1 MKGGEGDFFIRHHF
15 RIEGVEGSRIQVV
28 KFLSLEPWNPC
39 LPADRLEFSN
49 LFGLGR
55 LNGTMTQVRT
65 RFAPSPT
72 GDLHI
77 GGART
82 ALFNW
87 LLARQARG
95 VFILRIED
103 TDVAR
108 STQESIQVIL
118 DAMTWLGMDW
128 DEGPFYQTQRV
139 SFYREAA
146 EKLLKEGKAYR
157 CYCTPEELETK
168 REAALKAGIKPK
180 YDRTCLH
187 RARLGAKPRAQIP
200 SAIRFLSPDEG
211 KTVVEDLIQ
220 GRVEFDNTELDDL
233 IILRSDGLPTYN
245 FSVVVDDATMGITH
259 VIRGN
264 DHLNNTPRQIQIYQG
279 LGYPIP
285 QFGHVP
291 MILGPDK
298 KKLSK
303 RHGAQSVMEYK
314 KLGYLPQAV
323 VNYLVR
329 LGWSYGD
336 QEEFTREE
344 LIEKFSLEAVGRSA
358 AAINPGKLDWLNSQ
372 YIKKIELDDLVQRV
386 QPFIEAKGYS
396 NIDPDLLRKAILSF
410 KERVKTLVEMAE
422 LSEFYFC
429 DEIAYDEKA
438 AGKFLSQETMP
449 IFSQMIP
456 SLSKESVLGKEKA
469 HQLIEQLAETR
480 GEPLVKIAQP
490 IRVALTGRT
499 VSPPIDE
506 VMEVLGKEKVI
517 KRLERAIE
525 YIKKSEIRISKSETN
540 QKSK

>member
-1 MKGGEGDFFIRHHF
+1 MSD
-15 RIEGVEGSRIQVV
+15 
-28 KFLSLEPWNPC
+28 
-39 LPADRLEFSN
+39 
-49 LFGLGR
+49 
-55 LNGTMTQVRT
+55 VRT

-87 LLARQARG
+87 LLARHAHG

-128 DEGPFYQTQRV
+128 DEGPFYQTQRM
-139 SFYREAA
+139 SLYQEAA
-146 EKLLKEGKAYR
+146 EKLLSEGRAYR
-157 CYCTPEELETK
+157 CCCAPEELEIK

-180 YDRTCLH
+180 YDRTCLD
-187 RARLGAKPRAQIP
+187 RKSFPPGK
-200 SAIRFLSPDEG
+200 STAIRFLSPDTG

-233 IILRSDGLPTYN
+233 IILRSDGFPTYN

-259 VIRGN
+259 VVRGN
-264 DHLNNTPRQIQIYQG
+264 DHLNNTPRQIQIYQA
-279 LGYPIP
+279 LGYPLP
-285 QFGHVP
+285 QFGHVS

-303 RHGAQSVMEYK
+303 RHGAQSVMEYQ

-329 LGWSYGD
+329 LGWAYGD

-344 LIEKFSLEAVGRSA
+344 LIEKFSMEAVGKSA
-358 AAINPGKLDWLNSQ
+358 AAMNPGKLDWLNAQ
-372 YIKKIELDDLVQRV
+372 YIKKIELEELVQRAR
-386 QPFIEAKGYS
+386 PFIEAKGYS
-396 NIDPDLLRKAILSF
+396 NIDPPVFRKALLSLR
-410 KERVKTLVEMAE
+410 ERAKTLVEMADV
-422 LSEFYFC
+422 SEFYFC
-429 DEIAYDEKA
+429 EEITYDEKA
-438 AGKFLSQETMP
+438 AAKFLNQETLPMLHEATT
-449 IFSQMIP
+449 
-456 SLSKESVLGKEKA
+456 SLLNESVLEKERVHA
-469 HQLIEQLAETR
+469 LIQLLAETR

-490 IRVALTGRT
+490 LRVALTGRT
-499 VSPPIDE
+499 VSPPMDE
-506 VMEVLGKEKVI
+506 VMEVLGKERVI
-517 KRLERAIE
+517 QRLRKAIQYIER
-525 YIKKSEIRISKSETN
+525 S
-540 QKSK
+540 Q

>member
-1 MKGGEGDFFIRHHF
+1 
-15 RIEGVEGSRIQVV
+15 
-28 KFLSLEPWNPC
+28 
-39 LPADRLEFSN
+39 
-49 LFGLGR
+49 
-55 LNGTMTQVRT
+55 MTKVRT

-87 LLARQARG
+87 LLARHSQG

-128 DEGPFYQTQRV
+128 DEGPFYQTQRI
-139 SFYREAA
+139 SLYREAA

-157 CYCTPEELETK
+157 CYCTPEELGTK
-168 REAALKAGIKPK
+168 REAALKVGMKPK
-180 YDRTCLH
+180 YDRTCLG
-187 RARLGAKPRAQIP
+187 RKSFPSERP
-200 SAIRFLSPDEG
+200 SAIRFLSPEEG

-233 IILRSDGLPTYN
+233 IIFRSDGLPTYN

-264 DHLNNTPRQIQIYQG
+264 DHLNNTPRQIQIYQA

-285 QFGHVP
+285 KFGHVP

-314 KLGYLPQAV
+314 KMGYLPQAV

-372 YIKKIELDDLVQRV
+372 YIKKIELEELVQRV
-386 QPFIEAKGYS
+386 RPFIEAKGYS
-396 NIDPDLLRKAILSF
+396 NIASDLLRKAILSLR
-410 KERVKTLVEMAE
+410 ERVKTLVEMAD

-429 DEIAYDEKA
+429 EEIVYDEKA
-438 AGKFLSQETMP
+438 AGKFLNQEITPMLE
-449 IFSQMIP
+449 QVVT
-456 SLSKESVLGKEKA
+456 SLSKESTLEKENV
-469 HQLIEQLAETR
+469 HRLIQQLAETR
-480 GEPLVKIAQP
+480 REPLVKIAQP

-506 VMEVLGKEKVI
+506 VIEVLGKGEVI
-517 KRLERAIE
+517 RRLHKAIK
-525 YIKKSEIRISKSETN
+525 YIKSH
-540 QKSK
+540 

>member
-1 MKGGEGDFFIRHHF
+1 
-15 RIEGVEGSRIQVV
+15 
-28 KFLSLEPWNPC
+28 
-39 LPADRLEFSN
+39 
-49 LFGLGR
+49 
-55 LNGTMTQVRT
+55 MTKVRT

-87 LLARQARG
+87 LLARHSQG

-128 DEGPFYQTQRV
+128 DEGPFYQTQRI
-139 SFYREAA
+139 SLYREAA
-146 EKLLKEGKAYR
+146 EKLLNEGKAYR
-157 CYCTPEELETK
+157 CYCTPEELEKK
-168 REAALKAGIKPK
+168 REAALKAGMKPK
-180 YDRTCLH
+180 YDRTCLG
-187 RARLGAKPRAQIP
+187 RKSFPPERP
-200 SAIRFLSPDEG
+200 SAVRFLSPEEG

-233 IILRSDGLPTYN
+233 IVLRSDGLPTYN

-264 DHLNNTPRQIQIYQG
+264 DHLNNTPRQIQIYQAM
-279 LGYPIP
+279 GYPIP
-285 QFGHVP
+285 KFGHVP

-314 KLGYLPQAV
+314 KMGYLPQAV

-372 YIKKIELDDLVQRV
+372 YIKKIELDELVQRV
-386 QPFIEAKGYS
+386 RPFIEAKGYL
-396 NIDPDLLRKAILSF
+396 NIAPDLLRKAILSLR
-410 KERVKTLVEMAE
+410 ERVKTLVEMAD

-429 DEIAYDEKA
+429 KEIVYDEKA
-438 AGKFLSQETMP
+438 AGKFLNQEITPMLEQ
-449 IFSQMIP
+449 IVT
-456 SLSKESVLGKEKA
+456 SLSKESTLEKENV
-469 HQLIEQLAETR
+469 HRLIQQLAETR
-480 GEPLVKIAQP
+480 REPLVKIAQP

-506 VMEVLGKEKVI
+506 VMEVLGKGEVI
-517 KRLERAIE
+517 QRLHKAIE
-525 YIKKSEIRISKSETN
+525 YIKTVKTL
-540 QKSK
+540 

>member
-1 MKGGEGDFFIRHHF
+1 
-15 RIEGVEGSRIQVV
+15 
-28 KFLSLEPWNPC
+28 
-39 LPADRLEFSN
+39 
-49 LFGLGR
+49 
-55 LNGTMTQVRT
+55 MTKVRT

-87 LLARQARG
+87 LLARHQKG
-95 VFILRIED
+95 VFVLRIED

-108 STQESIQVIL
+108 STSESIQVIL

-139 SFYREAA
+139 HLYREAA
-146 EKLLKEGKAYR
+146 EKLLEKGRAYR
-157 CYCTPEELETK
+157 CYCTPEELDTK
-168 REAALKAGIKPK
+168 RQASLKAGLKPK

-187 RARLGAKPRAQIP
+187 RKVSPP
-200 SAIRFLSPDEG
+200 DTPFAIRFLSPDEG

-245 FSVVVDDATMGITH
+245 FSVVVDDATMEITH

-264 DHLNNTPRQIQIYQG
+264 DHLNNTPRQIQIYQA
-279 LGYPIP
+279 LEYPLP
-285 QFGHVP
+285 AFGHVS

-314 KLGYLPQAV
+314 KMGYLPQAV
-323 VNYLVR
+323 VNYLIR

-336 QEEFTREE
+336 QEEFTRQE
-344 LIEKFSLEAVGRSA
+344 LIEKFSLEAVGKSA

-372 YIKKIELDDLVQRV
+372 YIKRTDLDELVKMFR
-386 QPFIEAKGYS
+386 PFIEAKGYS
-396 NIDPDLLRKAILSF
+396 ITDPNLLRKAVLSLQ
-410 KERVKTLVEMAE
+410 ERAKTLVEMAE

-429 DEIAYDEKA
+429 KEIIYEQKA
-438 AGKFLSQETMP
+438 AEKFLNMDSISVLKQVVDA
-449 IFSQMIP
+449 
-456 SLSKESVLGKEKA
+456 LSKEAAWDKERC
-469 HQLIEQLAETR
+469 HRLIQQVAETR
-480 GEPLVKIAQP
+480 GVPLVRIAQP
-490 IRVALTGRT
+490 LRVALTGKT

-506 VMEVLGKEKVI
+506 VMGILGQEVLI
-517 KRLERAIE
+517 QRLQKAIE
-525 YIKKSEIRISKSETN
+525 YIGGQTIT
-540 QKSK
+540 

>member
-1 MKGGEGDFFIRHHF
+1 
-15 RIEGVEGSRIQVV
+15 
-28 KFLSLEPWNPC
+28 
-39 LPADRLEFSN
+39 
-49 LFGLGR
+49 
-55 LNGTMTQVRT
+55 MTQLRT

-87 LLARQARG
+87 LLARHAQG

-128 DEGPFYQTQRV
+128 DEGPFYQSQRI
-139 SFYREAA
+139 SIYQEAS
-146 EKLLKEGKAYR
+146 EKLLEEGKAYR

-187 RARLGAKPRAQIP
+187 RTRLARSAKRESSPPTRP

-264 DHLNNTPRQIQIYQG
+264 DHLNNTPRQIQIYQA

-303 RHGAQSVMEYK
+303 RHGAQSVMEYQ

-358 AAINPGKLDWLNSQ
+358 AAINPGKLDWLNAQ
-372 YIKKIELDDLVQRV
+372 YIKKIELEELVQRV
-386 QPFIEAKGYS
+386 RPFIETKGYS
-396 NIDPDLLRKAILSF
+396 NVNPDLLRKAVRSLR
-410 KERVKTLVEMAE
+410 ERVKTLVEMADV
-422 LSEFYFC
+422 SEFYFC
-429 DEIAYDEKA
+429 EEITYDEKT
-438 AGKFLSQETMP
+438 AGKFLSRETIP
-449 IFSQMIP
+449 IFSQVIA
-456 SLSKESVLGKEKA
+456 SLSIGVNPTRGLTEEIKKLSESGLTPDQIAEKINPDKFFDDGSYPTAKESVLGREKA
-469 HQLIEQLAETR
+469 HQLIQQLAETR

-490 IRVALTGRT
+490 LRVALTGRT

-506 VMEVLGKEKVI
+506 VMEVVGKKEVI
-517 KRLERAIE
+517 KRLEKAIE
-525 YIKKSEIRISKSETN
+525 YIKRVNVK
-540 QKSK
+540 

>member
-1 MKGGEGDFFIRHHF
+1 
-15 RIEGVEGSRIQVV
+15 
-28 KFLSLEPWNPC
+28 
-39 LPADRLEFSN
+39 
-49 LFGLGR
+49 
-55 LNGTMTQVRT
+55 MTQVRT

-87 LLARQARG
+87 LLARHAQG

-128 DEGPFYQTQRV
+128 DEGPFYQSQRISIYQEV
-139 SFYREAA
+139 AG
-146 EKLLKEGKAYR
+146 KLLKEGKAYR

-187 RARLGAKPRAQIP
+187 RKSFPPTKP
-200 SAIRFLSPDEG
+200 SAIRFFSPDEG
-211 KTVVEDLIQ
+211 KTAVEDLIQ

-264 DHLNNTPRQIQIYQG
+264 DHLNNTPRQIQIYQA

-285 QFGHVP
+285 KFGHVP

-344 LIEKFSLEAVGRSA
+344 LIKKFSLEAVGRSA

-372 YIKKIELDDLVQRV
+372 YIKKIELYDLVQRV
-386 QPFIEAKGYS
+386 HPFIEAKGYS

-410 KERVKTLVEMAE
+410 RERVKTLVEMAD

-429 DEIAYDEKA
+429 EEIAYDEKA
-438 AGKFLSQETMP
+438 AGKFLNQETMP
-449 IFSQMIP
+449 MLEQVIV
-456 SLSKESVLGKEKA
+456 SLSKELVLEKEKA
-469 HQLIEQLAETR
+469 HQLIQQLAETR
-480 GEPLVKIAQP
+480 GEPLVKVAQP

-506 VMEVLGKEKVI
+506 VMEGLGKNEVI
-517 KRLERAIE
+517 KRLEKAIE
-525 YIKKSEIRISKSETN
+525 YIGGHLSK
-540 QKSK
+540 

>member
-1 MKGGEGDFFIRHHF
+1 
-15 RIEGVEGSRIQVV
+15 
-28 KFLSLEPWNPC
+28 
-39 LPADRLEFSN
+39 
-49 LFGLGR
+49 
-55 LNGTMTQVRT
+55 
-65 RFAPSPT
+65 
-72 GDLHI
+72 
-77 GGART
+77 
-82 ALFNW
+82 
-87 LLARQARG
+87 LARHTQG

-108 STQESIQVIL
+108 STQDSIQVIL

-128 DEGPFYQTQRV
+128 DEGPFYQSQRI
-139 SFYREAA
+139 SFYQEAA

-168 REAALKAGIKPK
+168 RKAALKAGIKPK
-180 YDRTCLH
+180 YDRTCLN
-187 RARLGAKPRAQIP
+187 RKSFPPTKP

-211 KTVVEDLIQ
+211 KTAVEDLIQ

-264 DHLNNTPRQIQIYQG
+264 DHLNNTPRQIQIYQA

-303 RHGAQSVMEYK
+303 RHGAQSVMEYR

-336 QEEFTREE
+336 QEEFTRKE
-344 LIEKFSLEAVGRSA
+344 LVEKFSLEAVGRSA

-386 QPFIEAKGYS
+386 YPFIEAKGYS

-410 KERVKTLVEMAE
+410 RERVKTLVEMAD

-429 DEIAYDEKA
+429 GEIAYDEKA
-438 AGKFLSQETMP
+438 VEKYLSKETMP
-449 IFSQMIP
+449 IFSQIII
-456 SLSKESVLGKEKA
+456 SLAKESVLGKENA
-469 HQLIEQLAETR
+469 HRLIQQLAETR
-480 GEPLVKIAQP
+480 GEPLVKVAQP
-490 IRVALTGRT
+490 IRVALTGRA

-506 VMEVLGKEKVI
+506 VMEGLGKNEVI
-517 KRLERAIE
+517 KRLEKAIE
-525 YIKKSEIRISKSETN
+525 YMGGHLSK
-540 QKSK
+540 

>member
-1 MKGGEGDFFIRHHF
+1 MSK
-15 RIEGVEGSRIQVV
+15 
-28 KFLSLEPWNPC
+28 
-39 LPADRLEFSN
+39 
-49 LFGLGR
+49 
-55 LNGTMTQVRT
+55 VRT

-87 LLARQARG
+87 LLARHAQG

-128 DEGPFYQTQRV
+128 DEGPFYQTQRI
-139 SFYREAA
+139 SFYQEAA

-187 RARLGAKPRAQIP
+187 RKSFSAKTP

-233 IILRSDGLPTYN
+233 VILRSDGLPTYN

-264 DHLNNTPRQIQIYQG
+264 DHLNNTPRQIQIYQA

-344 LIEKFSLEAVGRSA
+344 LIEKFSLEAAGKSA

-372 YIKKIELDDLVQRV
+372 YIKKMELDELLRRV
-386 QPFIEAKGYS
+386 LPFIEAKGYS

-410 KERVKTLVEMAE
+410 RERVKTFVEMAE

-429 DEIAYDEKA
+429 EEIVYDEKA
-438 AGKFLSQETMP
+438 VGKFLNQETLSMFNQV
-449 IFSQMIP
+449 IAF
-456 SLSKESVLGKEKA
+456 LSKEVILGKERA
-469 HQLIEQLAETR
+469 HQLIQQLAETR

-490 IRVALTGRT
+490 IRVALTGGT
-499 VSPPIDE
+499 ASPPIDE

-517 KRLERAIE
+517 KRIERAIE
-525 YIKKSEIRISKSETN
+525 YIKKSEVRMS
-540 QKSK
+540 

>member
-1 MKGGEGDFFIRHHF
+1 
-15 RIEGVEGSRIQVV
+15 
-28 KFLSLEPWNPC
+28 
-39 LPADRLEFSN
+39 
-49 LFGLGR
+49 
-55 LNGTMTQVRT
+55 MTKIRT

-87 LLARQARG
+87 LQARHAQG

-128 DEGPFYQTQRV
+128 DEGPFYQTDRL
-139 SFYREAA
+139 SLYREAA
-146 EKLLKEGKAYR
+146 EKLLNEGKAYR
-157 CYCTPEELETK
+157 CYCTPEELATK

-187 RARLGAKPRAQIP
+187 RKSFPAGRS
-200 SAIRFLSPDEG
+200 SAIRFLSPEEG

-220 GRVEFDNTELDDL
+220 GRVEFDNSELDDL
-233 IILRSDGLPTYN
+233 VILRSDGLPTYN

-259 VIRGN
+259 VVRGN
-264 DHLNNTPRQIQIYQG
+264 DHLNNTPRQIQIYQA
-279 LGYPIP
+279 LEYPMP
-285 QFGHVP
+285 TFGHVP

-303 RHGAQSVMEYK
+303 RHGAQSVMEYQK
-314 KLGYLPQAV
+314 MGYLPQAV

-336 QEEFTREE
+336 QEEFTRED
-344 LIEKFSLEAVGRSA
+344 LIEKFSLEAVGKSA
-358 AAINPGKLDWLNSQ
+358 AAINPGKLDWLNAQ
-372 YIKKIELDDLVQRV
+372 YIKRMELDELVQKA
-386 QPFIEAKGYS
+386 QPFVEAKGHV
-396 NIDPDLLRKAILSF
+396 NIDPDRLRKAVLSLR
-410 KERVKTLVEMAE
+410 ERVKTLVEMAD

-429 DEIAYDEKA
+429 EEIAYDEKIA
-438 AGKFLSQETMP
+438 VKFLNQETLLMLN
-449 IFSQMIP
+449 QMVL
-456 SLSKESVLGKEKA
+456 SLSEESTLEKGNV
-469 HQLIEQLAETR
+469 HQRIQQLAEMR

-490 IRVALTGRT
+490 LRVALTGRT

-506 VMEVLGKEKVI
+506 VMEVLGKEEVI
-517 KRLERAIE
+517 KRIEKAIE
-525 YIKKSEIRISKSETN
+525 YIKRINDKIQMPIEV
-540 QKSK
+540 

>member
-1 MKGGEGDFFIRHHF
+1 MIK
-15 RIEGVEGSRIQVV
+15 
-28 KFLSLEPWNPC
+28 
-39 LPADRLEFSN
+39 
-49 LFGLGR
+49 
-55 LNGTMTQVRT
+55 VRT

-87 LLARQARG
+87 LLARHAQG

-128 DEGPFYQTQRV
+128 DEGPFYQTQRI

-180 YDRTCLH
+180 YDRTCFH
-187 RARLGAKPRAQIP
+187 RKSFAPGRP

-220 GRVEFDNTELDDL
+220 GQVEFDNNELDDL

-264 DHLNNTPRQIQIYQG
+264 DHLNNTPRQIQIYQA

-285 QFGHVP
+285 KFGHVP

-314 KLGYLPQAV
+314 NLGYLPQAV

-329 LGWSYGD
+329 LGWSHGD

-344 LIEKFSLEAVGRSA
+344 LIEKFNLEAVGKSA
-358 AAINPGKLDWLNSQ
+358 AAINPGKLDWLNAQ
-372 YIKKIELDDLVQRV
+372 YIKKIELDELVQRV

-396 NIDPDLLRKAILSF
+396 NIGPDLLRKAVLSLR
-410 KERVKTLVEMAE
+410 ERVKTLVELAD

-429 DEIAYDEKA
+429 EEIAYDEKA
-438 AGKFLSQETMP
+438 AGKFLNQETMAMFNQV
-449 IFSQMIP
+449 IT
-456 SLSKESVLGKEKA
+456 SLSKESVLERENV
-469 HQLIEQLAETR
+469 HQLIQQLAETR

-506 VMEVLGKEKVI
+506 VMEVLGKPEVI
-517 KRLERAIE
+517 KRLHKAIE
-525 YIKKSEIRISKSETN
+525 YIKRVNVK
-540 QKSK
+540 

>member
-1 MKGGEGDFFIRHHF
+1 MSD
-15 RIEGVEGSRIQVV
+15 
-28 KFLSLEPWNPC
+28 
-39 LPADRLEFSN
+39 
-49 LFGLGR
+49 
-55 LNGTMTQVRT
+55 VRT

-87 LLARQARG
+87 LLARHAHG

-128 DEGPFYQTQRV
+128 DEGPFYQTQRM
-139 SFYREAA
+139 SLYQEAA
-146 EKLLKEGKAYR
+146 EKLLSEGRAYR
-157 CYCTPEELETK
+157 CCCAPEELEIK

-180 YDRTCLH
+180 YDRTCLD
-187 RARLGAKPRAQIP
+187 RKSFPPGKS
-200 SAIRFLSPDEG
+200 SAIRFLSPDTG

-233 IILRSDGLPTYN
+233 IILRSDGFPTYN

-259 VIRGN
+259 VVRGN
-264 DHLNNTPRQIQIYQG
+264 DHLNNTPRQIQIYQA
-279 LGYPIP
+279 LGYPLP
-285 QFGHVP
+285 QFGHVS

-303 RHGAQSVMEYK
+303 RHGAQSVMEYQ

-329 LGWSYGD
+329 LGWAYGD

-344 LIEKFSLEAVGRSA
+344 LIEKFSMEAVGKSA
-358 AAINPGKLDWLNSQ
+358 AAMNPGKLDWLNAQ
-372 YIKKIELDDLVQRV
+372 YIKKIELEELVQRAR
-386 QPFIEAKGYS
+386 PFIEAKGYS
-396 NIDPDLLRKAILSF
+396 NIDPPVFRKALLSLR
-410 KERVKTLVEMAE
+410 ERAKTLVEMADV
-422 LSEFYFC
+422 SEFYFC
-429 DEIAYDEKA
+429 EEITYDEKA
-438 AGKFLSQETMP
+438 AAKFLNQETLPMLHEATT
-449 IFSQMIP
+449 
-456 SLSKESVLGKEKA
+456 SLLNESVLEKERVHA
-469 HQLIEQLAETR
+469 LIQLLAETR

-490 IRVALTGRT
+490 LRVALTGRT
-499 VSPPIDE
+499 VSPPMDE
-506 VMEVLGKEKVI
+506 VMEVLGKERVI
-517 KRLERAIE
+517 QRLRKAIQ
-525 YIKKSEIRISKSETN
+525 YIESR
-540 QKSK
+540 Q